1 MENYKQYLFDEK
13 IQEPPQPR
21 NTYSFQVQENQ
32 EEQQKIVESNFDDE
46 YKKDFLQ
53 NQINNIREKL
63 IMMGF
68 PSLGDLYS
76 NSNSEIDLT
85 VKVLVEVIKQRRE
98 DMDFKNTYLEK
109 INKIEAEKLQLSLN
123 FEKISTSKKILE
135 QENTTLLAKIKS
147 TEKVQK
153 EQINKLMLER
163 EDLQKQLSKLQ
174 SRSSQFE
181 HELKQRDLDIQK
193 LKEHLKKQQNSKS
206 YKNCLEVTQPIEQE
220 GPSVFASNGEYEFS
234 QLVMKKWEEV
244 NNKLL
249 KENEQL
255 RENLVKIHNELGE
268 ILQIRRNVYIKRKKI
283 DFGNESIPQEL
294 ENPQQNMH
302 QFKSDLYK
310 APLETNGKQAIQ
322 MLQENLQT
330 FKEVMKKFDQ
340 QYELQLNEDE
350 IEIEADGGKI
360 KACKNLTELFKN
372 YNYIFEAQDKMISQ
386 IINKS
391 QNLKKIDELNFNLN
405 RFNKVLDDKQIEEVK
420 KYLQDQKKNL
430 DESKNEIDLIK
441 KQFQQ
446 QLKKREEEKQIIQMK
461 RKMLEETN
469 DKFKENIRMLEN
481 ASRQALQQLNQEN
494 Y

>member
-1 MENYKQYLFDEK
+1 METYKKYLFDEK
-13 IQEPPQPR
+13 FQEPQIC
-21 NTYSFQVQENQ
+21 NAYSFQVQESQ
-32 EEQQKIVESNFDDE
+32 EEQLVETKFDDE

-76 NSNSEIDLT
+76 NSNSEVDLT
-85 VKVLVEVIKQRRE
+85 VKVLIAFIKQRRE
-98 DMDFKNTYLEK
+98 DMDFKNTYHEK
-109 INKIEAEKLQLSLN
+109 INKIEAEKLQLTLN
-123 FEKISTSKKILE
+123 FEKISNSRKVIE
-135 QENTTLLAKIKS
+135 QENATLLAKIKS
-147 TEKVQK
+147 TEKTQK

-163 EDLQKQLSKLQ
+163 EDLQKQLYKLQ
-174 SRSSQFE
+174 SRSTQFE
-181 HELKQRDLDIQK
+181 HELKQRDLEIQK
-193 LKEHLKKQQNSKS
+193 LKEYFKKQQTSKS
-206 YKNCLEVTQPIEQE
+206 YKNCLEVTQTIEQG
-220 GPSVFASNGEYEFS
+220 GPSVFAANGEYEFS

-249 KENEQL
+249 RENEQL
-255 RENLVKIHNELGE
+255 RENLVKIHYELGE
-268 ILQIRRNVYIKRKKI
+268 ILQIRRDVFIKRRKL
-283 DFGNESIPQEL
+283 DFGNDNIPQEL

-330 FKEVMKKFDQ
+330 FKDIMKKFDQ

-350 IEIEADGGKI
+350 IEIEAEGGKI

-372 YNYIFEAQDKMISQ
+372 YNYIFEAQDKMINQ

-405 RFNKVLDDKQIEEVK
+405 RFNRVIDDKQIDDVK
-420 KYLQDQKKNL
+420 KYLQDQKKYL
-430 DESKNEIDLIK
+430 DESKSEMDMIK
-441 KQFQQ
+441 KQFQN

-461 RKMLEETN
+461 RQMLEETN
-469 DKFKENIRMLEN
+469 DKFKENIRILEN
-481 ASRQALQQLNQEN
+481 ASRQALQQLNQDN
-494 Y
+494 N

>member
-1 MENYKQYLFDEK
+1 MDNYKKYLFDEK
-13 IQEPPQPR
+13 FQEPLPR
-21 NTYSFQVQENQ
+21 NTYSFQAQESQ
-32 EEQQKIVESNFDDE
+32 EDQPNESNFDDE

-53 NQINNIREKL
+53 NQIKNIREKL

-76 NSNSEIDLT
+76 NSNSEVDLT
-85 VKVLVEVIKQRRE
+85 VKVLIAVIKQRRE
-98 DMDFKNTYLEK
+98 DMDFKNTYHEK
-109 INKIEAEKLQLSLN
+109 INKIEAEKQQLSQN
-123 FEKISTSKKILE
+123 FERASTTKKILE
-135 QENTTLLAKIKS
+135 QENSTLQAKIKS

-153 EQINKLMLER
+153 EQLNKLMQER

-174 SRSSQFE
+174 SRSTQFE
-181 HELKQRDLDIQK
+181 HEMKQRDLEIQK
-193 LKEHLKKQQNSKS
+193 LKDHIKKQSASKTFKNSLEMTQN
-206 YKNCLEVTQPIEQE
+206 LEQG
-220 GPSVFASNGEYEFS
+220 GPSIFAANGEYEFS
-234 QLVMKKWEEV
+234 QLVMKKWEEI

-249 KENEQL
+249 RENEQL

-268 ILQIRRNVYIKRKKI
+268 ILQIRRDVYIKRRKI
-283 DFGNESIPQEL
+283 DFGDENIPPEL
-294 ENPQQNMH
+294 DNPQQNMH

-310 APLETNGKQAIQ
+310 SPLETNGKQAIQ

-330 FKEVMKKFDQ
+330 FKELMKKFDQ

-350 IEIEADGGKI
+350 IEIEAEGGKV

-405 RFNKVLDDKQIEEVK
+405 RFNRVLDDKQIDDVK
-420 KYLQDQKKNL
+420 KYLQDQKKYL
-430 DESKNEIDLIK
+430 DESKNEMDLIK
-441 KQFQQ
+441 KQFQH

-461 RKMLEETN
+461 RLMLEETN
-469 DKFKENIRMLEN
+469 EKFKENIRMLEN
-481 ASRQALQQLNQEN
+481 ASRQALQQLNQDIN
-494 Y
+494 